1 MKKRFDILLAL
12 LLVLFLVAAVFINSI
27 LIRGVMLLIF
37 ALILIANTVWSLL
50 LSVKGEAKDVVIY
63 SILLFFEA
71 ALAIGS
77 ILVIVNTVLGV

>member
-1 MKKRFDILLAL
+1 MKKRFDILLAV

-27 LIRGVMLLIF
+27 PIRGIMLLMF
-37 ALILIANTVWSLL
+37 SLVLIANTVWSLL
-50 LSVKGEAKDVVIY
+50 LSIKGKVKDVVVY

-77 ILVIVNTVLGV
+77 ILVLVNTV